1 MNTEIV
7 DPDRHHLR
15 KEYEDSQKMAETKK
29 QRNFS
34 IFIK

>member
-7 DPDRHHLR
+7 DLDRHHLR
-15 KEYEDSQKMAETKK
+15 KEYEDSQKMVARK